1 MEFLGILENLRLV
14 DILDVLFLTVLAY
27 HLYIWFQ
34 GTKAFK
40 ALVGLLLLGAVYTA
54 ARTWGLFLTT
64 WFFQVLWQVLVILL
78 IILFQNEIRQALE
91 RVNPLQTLGLRR
103 TGRHQDWIGEFCR
116 AVFSLARSG
125 IGALIVLERNEKVEE
140 WITGGIRVEGPPT
153 QELLLSIFQ
162 KGSPLHDG
170 AVLLRDGR
178 IAQAA
183 CYLPLSPDEG
193 LPKEWGTRHRAAL
206 GLSQRCDAW
215 VVVVSEER
223 REVSLARAGDIVRT
237 VQEEDLAREMAATM
251 SLPHSRPSSWAM
263 IRSLT
268 THRWR
273 LKLGT
278 FALVALV
285 WLLLAGQQDF
295 EVSFSVPLKVKNL
308 PHHLAIVE
316 PVYPTVRITVRGLRK
331 DASLLSP
338 HNVLAEIDLSTAAP
352 GRGIFPV
359 RRDFIHLPNDRV
371 QVVRVEPASMEFRFE
386 QRGP

>member
-1 MEFLGILENLRLV
+1 MQFIGILENLRFV
-14 DILDVLFLTVLAY
+14 DILDVLFLSVVAY

-40 ALVGLLLLGAVYTA
+40 ALVGLLLLGVVYTA

-103 TGRHQDWIGEFCR
+103 TARSQDWIPEFCR
-116 AVFSLARSG
+116 TVFSLARSG
-125 IGALIVLERNEKVEE
+125 IGALIVLERDEKVKE
-140 WITGGIRVEGPPT
+140 WITGGIPVEGPPG
-153 QELLLSIFQ
+153 QELLFSIFQ
-162 KGSPLHDG
+162 KESPLHDG
-170 AVLLRDGR
+170 AVLLRNGQVTD
-178 IAQAA
+178 AA

-223 REVSLARAGDIVRT
+223 GEVSLARAGEIVRMEKEENLA
-237 VQEEDLAREMAATM
+237 QEIAVAM
-251 SLPHSRPSSWAM
+251 SPPHSHRSPWVV
-263 IRSLT
+263 IRSLI

-278 FALVALV
+278 FALVSLV

-308 PHHLAIVE
+308 PAHLVATE
-316 PVYPTVRITVRGLRK
+316 PVDPKVRITVRGLRK
-331 DASLLSP
+331 DASLLGP
-338 HNVLAEIDLSTAAP
+338 HNVLAEMDLSAAVP
-352 GRGIFPV
+352 GQRIFPV
-359 RRDFIHLPNDRV
+359 RREFIHLPNDRV
-371 QVVRVEPASMEFRFE
+371 QVVRVEPASMEFRF
-386 QRGP
+386 QKKGP